1 MIAMMKQ
8 LVLMAAQLCVV
19 GLTTV
24 PLRLAALNSSN
35 VVKVAKLYQA
45 TAKNLSFLLGVNFLM
60 FFKTPLNFRLLPA
73 NLPEELS
80 SGS

>member
-8 LVLMAAQLCVV
+8 LVLMAAQPALSA
-19 GLTTV
+19 LQLF

-60 FFKTPLNFRLLPA
+60 FFNTPLNFRLLPA